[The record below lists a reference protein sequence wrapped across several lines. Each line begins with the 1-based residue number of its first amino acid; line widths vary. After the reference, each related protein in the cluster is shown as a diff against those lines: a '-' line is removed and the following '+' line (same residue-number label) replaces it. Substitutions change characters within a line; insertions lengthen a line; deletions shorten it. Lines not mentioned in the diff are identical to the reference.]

1 MRAVANNAEGFLKP
15 GMFVTVDL
23 PGIQQTGVIQVPA
36 DALFEHEGKPFV
48 FVYEGE
54 ERFQRRDVEIGQRSP
69 SSVQIIRGIAV
80 GESIVASGGFSL
92 KSRMLASLLEGE

>member
-1 MRAVANNAEGFLKP
+1 M
-15 GMFVTVDL
+15 
-23 PGIQQTGVIQVPA
+23 
-36 DALFEHEGKPFV
+36 